1 VVNSSDRIRIEKM
14 HEQSRR
20 QFIQSS
26 AVALGATGVL
36 GAGIGQ
42 QPGGAQENG
51 VPGYAEW
58 IPEGEGILNQQGELE
73 IGTYAF
79 DTQIELFGEVSPGGQ
94 QPLQFE
100 PFVYTASMLGLWRAL
115 TVVDLAEPV
124 LGSLND
130 AETAEEADPSGV
142 PADRHVLIG
151 RTSVYTGSFDT
162 DAIAEAVQNSNT
174 EATEFDRLYEYPES
188 GAVIAWG
195 DGYLIQGDTR
205 SVEQVATIRDA
216 GDGDQPARYEN
227 STELA
232 ELLAAVD
239 HSGQTI
245 VRLTGDGTLS
255 TDQYSEAIDHS
266 PLEGATS
273 YIGTLGYDIETAEFD
288 ATTVVRYPDQE
299 SVDPDRLSEM
309 VTNELSQEVT
319 TDGQSARVT
328 ARYARSDVGFDIE
341 DDESDDGDDQ
351 NGDDSGNDSDSG
363 QDDQTMDDSDTN
375 DSEDDSESSDGSG
388 PGFGLVTGL
397 SAVGGAGYLLSQRLG
412 DDSE

>member
-1 VVNSSDRIRIEKM
+1 M

-26 AVALGATGVL
+26 AVVLGATGVL